1 LIEKNTQYLASHS
14 ILTKGDNS
22 IARSISNLKYANIA
36 SLDNATFEG
45 YYTTLSTKVGTDL
58 SKITS
63 LKSTKEYSVNQLK
76 LKLDEIT
83 GVSLEEEF
91 VNMIKFQKA
100 YEANARMITTLDEM
114 MNTIINNMGIVG
126 R

>member
-1 LIEKNTQYLASHS
+1 M
-14 ILTKGDNS
+14 
-22 IARSISNLKYANIA
+22 
-36 SLDNATFEG
+36 
-45 YYTTLSTKVGTDL
+45 DL

-100 YEANARMITTLDEM
+100 YEANARMITALDEM

>member
-1 LIEKNTQYLASHS
+1 MQLNSFFNGTNGQDIEVNSLIEKNTQYLASHS

-22 IARSISNLKYANIA
+22 VARSISNLKYANIA

-45 YYTTLSTKVGTDL
+45 YYTTLSTKVGADL

-76 LKLDEIT
+76 
-83 GVSLEEEF
+83 
-91 VNMIKFQKA
+91 IKV
-100 YEANARMITTLDEM
+100 R
-114 MNTIINNMGIVG
+114 
-126 R
+126 